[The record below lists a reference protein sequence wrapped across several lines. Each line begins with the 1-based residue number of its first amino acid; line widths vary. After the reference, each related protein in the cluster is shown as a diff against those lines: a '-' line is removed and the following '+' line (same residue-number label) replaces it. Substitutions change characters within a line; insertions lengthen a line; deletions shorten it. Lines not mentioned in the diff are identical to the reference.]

1 MLLSDIKEGAQAR
14 KRKKSKDKAAPDPAK
29 KTKKAATPARPE
41 DANRNTVAKH
51 DKYGQLDSKR
61 HQSDPEAAQAASL
74 GP

>member
-1 MLLSDIKEGAQAR
+1 MAVHR
-14 KRKKSKDKAAPDPAK
+14 
-29 KTKKAATPARPE
+29 
-41 DANRNTVAKH
+41 VAKH

>member
-1 MLLSDIKEGAQAR
+1 MRLLCACYASAMRPLCAR
-14 KRKKSKDKAAPDPAK
+14 YASAMRLLCGCYAGVCRGWCMPGG
-29 KTKKAATPARPE
+29 R
-41 DANRNTVAKH
+41 VAKH